1 MRGRAKRFA
10 KIASGNGFPS
20 FMDYVHR
27 YASPLGNMTLASDGR
42 SLIGLWF
49 DKQKH
54 FACNLKE
61 KAKEGDLPIFDEA
74 IRWLDVYF
82 DGGIPDFIP
91 PLAPRGSAFQKE
103 VWDILLT
110 IPYGKTMTYGDVA
123 EILGKRRG
131 FAEMSSQAVGGAIGR
146 NPISLIIP
154 CHRVVGA
161 KEKLVGYAGGLEK
174 KASLLSLERQSE

>member
-1 MRGRAKRFA
+1 
-10 KIASGNGFPS
+10 
-20 FMDYVHR
+20 MDRVHHYV
-27 YASPLGNMTLASDGR
+27 SPFGNMTLASDG
-42 SLIGLWF
+42 SNLIGLWF
-49 DKQKH
+49 DHQKH
-54 FACNLKE
+54 FACGLKE
-61 KAKEGDLPIFDEA
+61 SAQEGDLPIFDEA

-91 PLAPRGSAFQKE
+91 PLAPRGSVFQKE

-110 IPYGKTMTYGDVA
+110 IPYGKTMTYGDIA

-131 FAEMSSQAVGGAIGR
+131 FAKMSSQAVGGAIGR

-161 KEKLVGYAGGLEK
+161 KGKLVGYAGGLEK
-174 KASLLSLERQSE
+174 KAKLLSLERQRNSKFW